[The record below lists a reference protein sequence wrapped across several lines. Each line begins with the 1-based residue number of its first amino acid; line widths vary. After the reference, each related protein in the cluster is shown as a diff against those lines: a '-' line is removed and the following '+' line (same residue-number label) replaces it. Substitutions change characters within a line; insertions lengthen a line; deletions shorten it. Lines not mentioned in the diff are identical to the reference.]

1 MKFLKFQRRKLP
13 FPSYRVEHMRAGAQ
27 SCQIFVPAWT
37 IVHQDPPFIDFSRQ
51 EYWSVLPFPTIED
64 LMHPRIEPVSLVSPA
79 LAGGFFT
86 PGANWKA
93 QNEKLS
99 PKEGKCMREGWEF
112 E

>member
-1 MKFLKFQRRKLP
+1 MC
-13 FPSYRVEHMRAGAQ
+13 AGAQ

-37 IVHQDPPFIDFSRQ
+37 IAHQGPPFIDFSRQ
-51 EYWSVLPFPTIED
+51 EYWSVLPFPTTED
-64 LMHPRIEPVSLVSPA
+64 LMHPGIEPVSLVSPA